1 MQTLLPII
9 LYLIGLIILYLV
21 IKTAV
26 KEGINQSIVGKHLEK
41 KYEHPETKKSFF
53 DSDLDNDR

>member
-9 LYLIGLIILYLV
+9 LYLIGLFILYLV

-41 KYEHPETKKSFF
+41 KYEHTEAKKSFF